1 MLGILFI
8 NSKILQYREK
18 INDISSLATNEATL
32 EAMLNKIVELWKR
45 TDFAMFFDASKDTY
59 YLMSTEEVQMQLEDS
74 QVRFE
79 LRFVLMAL
87 LEEVVF

>member
-1 MLGILFI
+1 LLGILFI